1 MKKAEETSGTRVTRR
16 FVAENRDGK
25 EAPPI
30 RRRHPGVLGGKE
42 RPILSSSVGGK
53 SFRDALVSDPI
64 PIPQEKVIIVP
75 SSTKALTSLFG
86 RALVGRSVDFNTLR
100 TFYFLAREVGV
111 LDMFPNSTI
120 GAEILGSDREDG
132 EVGEDQ
138 AVDPRNCQS
147 SCMGTKEG
155 VNAAGS
161 NLEGRVYF
169 FNSLDHSNLNGPSPR
184 AQGKKAQPMDSFLAH
199 RRPRKRQRS
208 DDPFDLNDIIG
219 IVQTPASVSASDPVS
234 RSMDLNSQPLPD
246 PVQEGAT
253 VVVTRDESVED
264 QDHGGGHLVSSGL
277 DREVQD
283 TIELGSLI
291 GANLHNF
298 RDEVRS
304 FILGEGFNDVSS

>member
-1 MKKAEETSGTRVTRR
+1 MKKAEETSRTRVTRR

-25 EAPPI
+25 EAAPWGA
-30 RRRHPGVLGGKE
+30 RRQGTSDSLVE
-42 RPILSSSVGGK
+42 RW
-53 SFRDALVSDPI
+53 
-64 PIPQEKVIIVP
+64 
-75 SSTKALTSLFG
+75 
-86 RALVGRSVDFNTLR
+86 
-100 TFYFLAREVGV
+100 
-111 LDMFPNSTI
+111 STI

-138 AVDPRNCQS
+138 AVDPRNFQS
-147 SCMGTKEG
+147 SCIGTKEG

-169 FNSLDHSNLNGPSPR
+169 FNSLDHSNLNGPSPK
-184 AQGKKAQPMDSFLAH
+184 AQGKKAQPMDNFLAH
-199 RRPRKRQRS
+199 PRPRKRQRS

-277 DREVQD
+277 D
-283 TIELGSLI
+283 
-291 GANLHNF
+291 
-298 RDEVRS
+298 
-304 FILGEGFNDVSS
+304 